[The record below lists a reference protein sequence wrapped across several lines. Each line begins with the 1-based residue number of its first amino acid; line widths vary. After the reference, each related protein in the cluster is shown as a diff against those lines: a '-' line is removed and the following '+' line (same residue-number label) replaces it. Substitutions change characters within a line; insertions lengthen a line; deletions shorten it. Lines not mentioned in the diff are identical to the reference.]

1 MRPIRRDRRYR
12 RTTRARA
19 TSADVVRRLLVA
31 VPGVVL
37 AVVVAAAIAAPG
49 FGVAVTG
56 GSLPPPPDLGG
67 PILLPA
73 GVSASPSPPSA
84 MPVPT
89 EPAPRVES
97 DLDAATR
104 RWLAAMVESGRLTP
118 GAEGFAG
125 LTGVPAVTYRPLP
138 AAVPS
143 AAPAQAA
150 EPEQIP
156 RDEPAPAEVPS
167 APAPMPPSRATP
179 APSPMR

>member
-1 MRPIRRDRRYR
+1 MRPIRRDRRHR
-12 RTTRARA
+12 RITPARV

-97 DLDAATR
+97 DLAAR
-104 RWLAAMVESGRLTP
+104 RRLAAMVEAGRLRP
-118 GAEGFAG
+118 GAEGFADP
-125 LTGVPAVTYRPLP
+125 TGVPAVTYRPLP
-138 AAVPS
+138 ADVPS
-143 AAPAQAA
+143 ADPAQAA
-150 EPEQIP
+150 EPE
-156 RDEPAPAEVPS
+156 PAPGREPVTTEVSSVPATAWPAPS
-167 APAPMPPSRATP
+167 APATPSPSR
-179 APSPMR
+179 